1 VLSNSSVRSQA
12 EQEIM
17 VSGDGAEPGRW

>member
-1 VLSNSSVRSQA
+1 VMSNSSVRSQA

-17 VSGDGAEPGRW
+17 VAGDGNEGAGF